1 MTVRR
6 LSGTRLIVRATGIV
20 LLALLATVPACK
32 HRPEKRKA
40 EGAEI
45 LAYVNGEAIRR
56 TDFDKRFRRDTAG
69 RERPGDPLTLL
80 NDKVEVLNRM
90 VDTVLLAQDAKR
102 RGIAVTDAEVDEAVR
117 AVQADYPG
125 EAFGQML
132 RQRGL
137 DLAAWKA
144 ELRES
149 LLQKK
154 VARDVI
160 APSIQIPEE
169 ELRSVYDARPQEF
182 EQPAQVHAYQVL
194 VATEAEAKAVH
205 ERLRQGADFQVLAQ
219 EVSIA
224 PERAQGGDLG
234 WFGTGQMPAEF
245 DKVVFA
251 LPVGTFSDV
260 GKTPYG
266 FHVFRVAE
274 RREAARGSFA
284 DVRGVIEASLR
295 DRRLEREYA
304 KWITGLREKADISI
318 NETLLGK

>member
-1 MTVRR
+1 M
-6 LSGTRLIVRATGIV
+6 
-20 LLALLATVPACK
+20 
-32 HRPEKRKA
+32 
-40 EGAEI
+40 
-45 LAYVNGEAIRR
+45 
-56 TDFDKRFRRDTAG
+56 
-69 RERPGDPLTLL
+69 
-80 NDKVEVLNRM
+80 
-90 VDTVLLAQDAKR
+90 
-102 RGIAVTDAEVDEAVR
+102 
-117 AVQADYPG
+117 
-125 EAFGQML
+125 
-132 RQRGL
+132 
-137 DLAAWKA
+137 
-144 ELRES
+144 
-149 LLQKK
+149 
-154 VARDVI
+154 
-160 APSIQIPEE
+160 
-169 ELRSVYDARPQEF
+169 
-182 EQPAQVHAYQVL
+182 
-194 VATEAEAKAVH
+194 
-205 ERLRQGADFQVLAQ
+205 RQGADFQVLAQ

-260 GKTPYG
+260 VKTPYG